1 MCYHTGI
8 IAAMAMTLRLT
19 DDDEQALVRLAEL
32 DGVSKHEATLRA
44 IRESAVRRA
53 HQADVSE
60 LSAAARERYADL
72 LNRLG
77 R

>member
-1 MCYHTGI
+1 
-8 IAAMAMTLRLT
+8 MTLRLT
-19 DDDEQALVRLAEL
+19 DDDERALAVLADL

-44 IRESAVRRA
+44 IRDSAARRA
-53 HQADVSE
+53 HRTQVGE

-72 LNRLG
+72 LDRLG